1 MKCHRFFCLLMVLLA
16 SALFSAVQ
24 AQAAAGRFIQVQGRV
39 DLFRQGELPAAPAQL
54 NGPIEVGDIVR
65 TKSASRAQIQFVDDT
80 ILTIGPES
88 RVAVEQYLFD
98 AQKGQRQAVLQV
110 FLGLVKTAVAKIYQ
124 TDQPD
129 FVLKTHTAVMGVRG
143 TEWLAYLLP
152 NRTDI
157 YVYKACE
164 NTRAA
169 AAERCGLEVRNIFPE
184 IAGLVLVKSGQYTQV
199 GANQPP
205 TPPVPF
211 GRDDV
216 KPLENLLD
224 LLDGSRASVF
234 PLDTPPPSFRF
245 PGKPL
250 PEGNLP
256 PFAEGLPGEA
266 DQVRNLQ
273 GGLYVPPRV
282 PPPSPQGDSI
292 IIIPEGP
299 SDVITPGG
307 GEAIIRP
314 RARIDPTAQ

>member
-1 MKCHRFFCLLMVLLA
+1 MKPNRFFCLLLVLLVGLVA
-16 SALFSAVQ
+16 VVQ

-39 DLFRQGELPAAPAQL
+39 DFLRQGKLPAAPAQL
-54 NGPIEVGDIVR
+54 NGEVEVGDIVR

-80 ILTIGPES
+80 VLTIGPES

-98 AQKGQRQAVLQV
+98 PQKGQRQAVLQV

-124 TDQPD
+124 ADQPD
-129 FVLKTHTAVMGVRG
+129 FVIKTHTAVMGVRG
-143 TEWLAYLLP
+143 TEWLTYLLP

-157 YVYKACE
+157 YVYRACE
-164 NTRAA
+164 TNRTVIP
-169 AAERCGLEVRNIFPE
+169 ERCGLEVRNIFPE
-184 IAGLVLVKSGQYTQV
+184 IAGLMLVKSGQYTQV
-199 GANQPP
+199 GADQPP

-211 GRDDV
+211 TRDDV

-234 PLDTPPPSFRF
+234 PLDTPPAGFRF

-250 PEGNLP
+250 ADGSLP
-256 PFAEGLPGEA
+256 PFGDGLPGEQ

-282 PPPSPQGDSI
+282 PPP
-292 IIIPEGP
+292 
-299 SDVITPGG
+299 
-307 GEAIIRP
+307 GEAIIIRP
-314 RARIDPTAQ
+314 RAQ